1 MNRYIGFLRAIN
13 ITGRTI
19 KMERLRGLIE
29 ALGFDNVATFIA
41 SGNVIFDTAEGD
53 TVALEGRIED
63 QLREELGYEVITF
76 LRTPAEV
83 AAIAAREPFGP
94 DEAAE
99 AFATMV
105 ALLKAPPAKAARE
118 KLMAYRSAS
127 DDFHV
132 HGREVYWLR
141 RSQVSEKNFAMAGF
155 EKVLNM
161 SSTIRG
167 MNTVRRLAAKYPAE

>member
-19 KMERLRGLIE
+19 KMERLRELIA

-41 SGNVIFDTAEGD
+41 SGNIIFDTAESD
-53 TVALEGRIED
+53 SEALEAQIED
-63 QLREELGYEVITF
+63 HLRETLGYEVITF

-83 AAIAAREPFGP
+83 AAIAAREPFDP

-105 ALLKAPPAKAARE
+105 AFLKAPPTEAARQ
-118 KLMAYRSAS
+118 KLMGYRSAS

-141 RSQVSEKNFAMAGF
+141 RSQVSERNFAIAGL
-155 EKVLNM
+155 EKAL
-161 SSTIRG
+161 SLPATIRG
-167 MNTVRRLAAKYPAE
+167 MNTVRRLAAKYPPA